1 MRIKTLVMSVAL
13 ILGACSSN
21 PKTAS
26 VESGPVTA
34 LNNQQLTSTFK
45 RQGIKLEWS
54 CSYFTGFSDFTCIKN
69 ELKSIEVVG
78 YAPSF
83 GASEVMRENAFKVAH
98 DQALD
103 KLIRFVKQDISSTR
117 VTNTI
122 SKAVEKA
129 EDNIKRKIKRDE
141 EFEVTD
147 DEAMK
152 DTNIAVRSNITNTTR
167 NLQEIVRTNANGII
181 KGAFVKEEKIVGP
194 QTVSVTVRWDQD
206 SDRAAKYLGNK
217 FLPRQ

>member
-1 MRIKTLVMSVAL
+1 MIYLEIQILKKYKIHIK
-13 ILGACSSN
+13 
-21 PKTAS
+21 
-26 VESGPVTA
+26 
-34 LNNQQLTSTFK
+34 
-45 RQGIKLEWS
+45 
-54 CSYFTGFSDFTCIKN
+54 Y
-69 ELKSIEVVG
+69 
-78 YAPSF
+78 
-83 GASEVMRENAFKVAH
+83 
-98 DQALD
+98 
-103 KLIRFVKQDISSTR
+103 
-117 VTNTI
+117 
-122 SKAVEKA
+122 
-129 EDNIKRKIKRDE
+129 NIKRKIKRDE

-194 QTVSVTVRWDQD
+194 QTVSVTIRWDQD